1 MNSIN
6 AYPIIANGAERQKGT
21 VKWFSERLGY
31 GFIEV
36 DGNEVFIH
44 RTTLSQFGAS
54 RLLAEDIV
62 MVTITSPAQGQIVDK
77 LFGIERLPV
86 DNSLIAS
93 EPAEDEH
100 IAYVKFFNEMRG
112 YSFIEVEGYD
122 QDIFVHSRIIEH
134 NGLSTIYT
142 KQKLLVTVVPGEKGN
157 EIKTIRLLVD
167 QDSQNEIPDNI
178 DNPEDGLPER
188 YSDIVRD
195 DGETDES

>member
-6 AYPIIANGAERQKGT
+6 AYPIITNGAERQKGT

-36 DGNEVFIH
+36 EGEEVFIH
-44 RTTLSQFGAS
+44 RTTLSQFGAC

-62 MVTITSPAQGQIVDK
+62 TVTTSSSSRGKIVDT

-86 DNSLIAS
+86 DTRLIAS

-112 YSFIEVEGYD
+112 YGFIEVEGYD

-142 KQKLLVTVVPGEKGN
+142 KQKLLVTVVPGEKGY

-167 QDSQNEIPDNI
+167 SDQKEGTLDDPKDSLPDKYSASTG
-178 DNPEDGLPER
+178 EDKAK
-188 YSDIVRD
+188 
-195 DGETDES
+195 DES

>member
-62 MVTITSPAQGQIVDK
+62 MVTITSSARGQIVDT

-142 KQKLLVTVVPGEKGN
+142 KQKLLLRLFPGKKGM
-157 EIKTIRLLVD
+157 RLK
-167 QDSQNEIPDNI
+167 P
-178 DNPEDGLPER
+178 
-188 YSDIVRD
+188 SDC
-195 DGETDES
+195 

>member
-6 AYPIIANGAERQKGT
+6 AYPIITNGAERQKGT

-36 DGNEVFIH
+36 EGEEVFIH
-44 RTTLSQFGAS
+44 RTTLSQFGAC

-62 MVTITSPAQGQIVDK
+62 TVTTTSSSRGKIVDT

-86 DNSLIAS
+86 DKSLIAS

-112 YSFIEVEGYD
+112 YGFIEVEGYD
-122 QDIFVHSRIIEH
+122 QDIFVHSRIIEQ

-142 KQKLLVTVVPGEKGN
+142 KQKLLVTVVPGEKGF
-157 EIKTIRLLVD
+157 EIKTIRLLI
-167 QDSQNEIPDNI
+167 DSEQQEAALD
-178 DNPEDGLPER
+178 DLRDSLPEK
-188 YSDIVRD
+188 YSASADED
-195 DGETDES
+195 KAEDES

>member
-1 MNSIN
+1 MEISSIN

-21 VKWFSERLGY
+21 VKWFSELLGY

-62 MVTITSPAQGQIVDK
+62 MVTITSSARGQIVDT

-93 EPAEDEH
+93 EPA
-100 IAYVKFFNEMRG
+100 
-112 YSFIEVEGYD
+112 
-122 QDIFVHSRIIEH
+122 
-134 NGLSTIYT
+134 
-142 KQKLLVTVVPGEKGN
+142 
-157 EIKTIRLLVD
+157 
-167 QDSQNEIPDNI
+167 
-178 DNPEDGLPER
+178 
-188 YSDIVRD
+188 
-195 DGETDES
+195 

>member
-1 MNSIN
+1 MNIIN
-6 AYPIIANGAERQKGT
+6 AYPIIANRAERQKGT

-62 MVTITSPAQGQIVDK
+62 MVTITSSARGQIVDT

-112 YSFIEVEGYD
+112 YGFIEVEGYD

-142 KQKLLVTVVPGEKGN
+142 KQKLLVTVVPGEKGY

-167 QDSQNEIPDNI
+167 QDSQGESPDNI
-178 DNPEDGLPER
+178 DNPEDGLPE
-188 YSDIVRD
+188 
-195 DGETDES
+195 

>member
-1 MNSIN
+1 
-6 AYPIIANGAERQKGT
+6 
-21 VKWFSERLGY
+21 
-31 GFIEV
+31 
-36 DGNEVFIH
+36 
-44 RTTLSQFGAS
+44 
-54 RLLAEDIV
+54 
-62 MVTITSPAQGQIVDK
+62 
-77 LFGIERLPV
+77 
-86 DNSLIAS
+86 
-93 EPAEDEH
+93 
-100 IAYVKFFNEMRG
+100 MRG

>member
-6 AYPIIANGAERQKGT
+6 AYPIITNGAERQKGT

-36 DGNEVFIH
+36 EGEEVFIH
-44 RTTLSQFGAS
+44 RTTLSQFGAC

-62 MVTITSPAQGQIVDK
+62 TVTTSSSSRGKIVDT

-86 DNSLIAS
+86 DTRLIAS

-112 YSFIEVEGYD
+112 YGFIEVEGYD

-142 KQKLLVTVVPGEKGN
+142 KQKLLVTVVPGEKGY

-167 QDSQNEIPDNI
+167 SDQKEGTLDDPKESLPDKYSASTG
-178 DNPEDGLPER
+178 EDKAK
-188 YSDIVRD
+188 
-195 DGETDES
+195 DES